1 MGRPVNKKYFG
12 NPNLAATG
20 EAVGGEGFSSLVVT
34 NSGSTTY
41 YSTTTAVTWAAS
53 TPQIAGGEAAS
64 GTATVNGSGEVTA
77 LVITNSGSGYTS
89 TSSVTVTLTP
99 ATTGTAVTYDVYLT
113 SSRTN
118 ALAAYARVSSGGS
131 GLLADIV
138 KQEASRRYLV
148 KTADGQG
155 QCKLVAVATG
165 SLAAGEMNL
174 IATDANGSTYYVT
187 KLTNR
192 RATLTRQ
199 NIGSSWVFA
208 TGDVAGWTTAA
219 ASGTIV
225 SLANN

>member
-20 EAVGGEGFSSLVVT
+20 EAVGGEGFSSVIVT
-34 NSGSTTY
+34 NNNTL
-41 YSTTTAVTWAAS
+41 YSTSTAVTWSAS
-53 TPQIAGGEAAS
+53 APQIAGGEAAS
-64 GTATVNGSGEVTA
+64 GTATVNGSGQITA
-77 LVITNSGSGYTS
+77 LAITNSGSGYTS
-89 TSSVTVTLTP
+89 TSSVTITVTP
-99 ATTGTAVTYDVYLT
+99 ATTGTAVAYDVYLT

-118 ALAAYARVSSGGS
+118 ALAAYARTTSGGT

-148 KTADGQG
+148 KTADGQS

-199 NIGSSWVFA
+199 TMGSSWLFA
-208 TGDVAGWTTAA
+208 TGAVASWTTGA
-219 ASGTIV
+219 ASGSIV